1 MKLAALIALLTL
13 AAPSAA
19 PAPSAPFPA
28 PLPAAPSPAQLTAA
42 ELAERARW
50 ESFLKE
56 ARLVSSEQFGDDL
69 GVTNPWKLCLEKDG
83 VTRFALW
90 KNPSGTQR
98 GFLEGWRYEIAAY
111 ELDKLL
117 AIGMV
122 PPTVEKRFRGQ
133 PGSCQL
139 WIDDTMLLRDKLTGG
154 EADEAYR
161 TPAWKHMG
169 YIAQLFD
176 NLIANED
183 RHAGNVLVTADDR
196 CILIDHSRT
205 FRTTK
210 AFTADIPFTESK
222 LGEGE
227 VMRELPRALVDRVRV
242 LTEAEVKAAVGKNLT
257 SRELK
262 AVMARRALLLTEI
275 DRIIAKYG
283 EDSVLY

>member
-1 MKLAALIALLTL
+1 MKLTALIALLTL
-13 AAPSAA
+13 AAPSVA
-19 PAPSAPFPA
+19 PAL
-28 PLPAAPSPAQLTAA
+28 LPAAPRAQFTAA

-50 ESFLKE
+50 ETFLHE
-56 ARLVSSEQFGDDL
+56 ARLVSREQFGDDL

-117 AIGMV
+117 GIGMV

-133 PGSCQL
+133 LGSCQL
-139 WIDDTMLLRDKLTGG
+139 WIDDTMLLRGKLTGG

-161 TPAWKHMG
+161 TPAWKRMG
-169 YIAQLFD
+169 YIAQVFD
-176 NLIANED
+176 NLIGNED
-183 RHAGNVLVTADDR
+183 RHMGNVLVTADDR

-205 FRTTK
+205 FRTAK
-210 AFTADIPFTESK
+210 AFTEGIPFTESK

-227 VMRELPRALVDRVRV
+227 VMRELPRALVDKVRS
-242 LTEAEVKAAVGKNLT
+242 LTEAEVMAAVGKNLT

-262 AVMARRALLLTEI
+262 AVMARRVLLLAEI
-275 DRIIAKYG
+275 DRIIARYG
-283 EDSVLY
+283 EGSVLY

>member
-1 MKLAALIALLTL
+1 MKLTALIALLTL
-13 AAPSAA
+13 AAPSVA
-19 PAPSAPFPA
+19 PVL
-28 PLPAAPSPAQLTAA
+28 LPAAPRAQLTAA

-56 ARLVSSEQFGDDL
+56 ARLVSCEQFGDDL
-69 GVTNPWKLCLEKDG
+69 GVTNPWKLRLEKDG

-98 GFLEGWRYEIAAY
+98 GFLEGWKFEIAAY

-117 AIGMV
+117 RIGMV

-161 TPAWKHMG
+161 TPAWKRMG
-169 YIAQLFD
+169 YIAQVFD
-176 NLIANED
+176 NLIGNED
-183 RHAGNVLVTADDR
+183 RHMGNVLVTADDR

-210 AFTADIPFTESK
+210 AFTEGIPFTESK

-227 VMRELPRALVDRVRV
+227 VMRELPRALVDKVRS
-242 LTEAEVKAAVGKNLT
+242 LTEAEVKAAVGRHLT
-257 SRELK
+257 GRELG
-262 AVMARRALLLTEI
+262 AVMARRVLLLAEI
-275 DRIIAKYG
+275 DGIIAKYG
-283 EDSVLY
+283 EGSVLY